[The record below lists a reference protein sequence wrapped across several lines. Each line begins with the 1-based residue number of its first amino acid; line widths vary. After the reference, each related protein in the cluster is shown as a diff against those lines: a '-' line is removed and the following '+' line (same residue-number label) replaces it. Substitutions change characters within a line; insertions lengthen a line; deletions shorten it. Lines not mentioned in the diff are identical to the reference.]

1 MLKNKWVQGLVAL
14 LALVTVTGASGCT
27 QTAREKADNRYGVNT
42 VEIAPGQ
49 DLQRVPNWDN
59 KNIDVDGDGDRE
71 HLSGRNN
78 IANPSVDLRSFAHPG
93 GGSDL
98 TQGVYPHTFTA
109 DRIADLAHSVNGV
122 ANARALV
129 IGQTAIVA
137 LNLDKGVRPEAQ
149 TGLIQTVRQRIL
161 VQAPEFKRVHITA
174 DRALHRRVQRIAD
187 EIRAGHSLSMFNDD
201 IMDLTRRIPAI
212 GPSMLPA
219 VPR

>member
-1 MLKNKWVQGLVAL
+1 MQKNRWVQGLAVL
-14 LALVTVTGASGCT
+14 LAVVTMTSVTGCAKSG
-27 QTAREKADNRYGVNT
+27 QNAADNRYGVNT
-42 VEIAPGQ
+42 VEVAPGQ
-49 DLQRVPNWDN
+49 ELHRVPNWDN

-78 IANPSVDLRSFAHPG
+78 IANPSIDLRSFANPG

-137 LNLDKGVRPEAQ
+137 LNLDKGVKPQAQ
-149 TGLIQTVRQRIL
+149 AHLVQTVRQRIL

-174 DRALHRRVQRIAD
+174 DRALHRKVQRIAD
-187 EIRAGHSLSMFNDD
+187 EIRSGHSLSMFNDD
-201 IMDLTRRIPAI
+201 ITALTQQIPAI
-212 GPSMLPA
+212 GPSNVPA
-219 VPR
+219 VP

>member
-1 MLKNKWVQGLVAL
+1 MQMNKWVRGLAVM
-14 LALVTVTGASGCT
+14 LAVVTLTGVTGCT
-27 QTAREKADNRYGVNT
+27 KGAQEKADNRYGINT

-49 DLQRVPNWDN
+49 DLQKVPNWDN
-59 KNIDVDGDGDRE
+59 KNIDMDGDGDRE

-109 DRIADLAHSVNGV
+109 DRIADLAHSVNGI

-137 LNLDKGVRPEAQ
+137 LNLDKGVKPEAQ
-149 TGLIQTVRQRIL
+149 ANLVQTVRQRIL

-174 DRALHRRVQRIAD
+174 DRALQRRVQRIAD
-187 EIRAGHSLSMFNDD
+187 EIRSGHSLSMFNDD

-212 GPSMLPA
+212 GPSMAPA
-219 VPR
+219 IP